1 MPSNSTLWARL
12 LRSPLSWGLS
22 LYAGLWTLPAMAIP
36 ALQYSQDGINFQSIQ
51 SLSTALSAKTYY
63 DYRQHTGHPGFGTA
77 MRTDTVSLVWD
88 TTDSALSMIFISGG
102 GIGDKGS
109 GRVSLTG
116 LPTSAQLALSDDTGE
131 FRMGRR
137 GGTLTGRFAYQDATD
152 GLVLTG
158 LEAAPFTAKLKLG
171 GTRGIKTL
179 RIADGNPQAG
189 GQFITLNLRQPL
201 WIRSG
206 VATTNIPPNVGGG
219 TVPEPASLGLV
230 GLLITALVKRP
241 RR

>member
-1 MPSNSTLWARL
+1 
-12 LRSPLSWGLS
+12 
-22 LYAGLWTLPAMAIP
+22 
-36 ALQYSQDGINFQSIQ
+36 
-51 SLSTALSAKTYY
+51 
-63 DYRQHTGHPGFGTA
+63 
-77 MRTDTVSLVWD
+77 
-88 TTDSALSMIFISGG
+88 
-102 GIGDKGS
+102 
-109 GRVSLTG
+109 
-116 LPTSAQLALSDDTGE
+116 
-131 FRMGRR
+131 MGRR